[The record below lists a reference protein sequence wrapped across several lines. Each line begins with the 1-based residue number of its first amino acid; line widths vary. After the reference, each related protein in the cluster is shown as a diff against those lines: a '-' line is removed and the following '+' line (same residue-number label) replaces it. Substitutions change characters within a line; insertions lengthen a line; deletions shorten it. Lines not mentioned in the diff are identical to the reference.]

1 VLGFP
6 FQFLDNN
13 HAMNV
18 RPKHYSWPEFY
29 DRVIDLTAHSFSWPA
44 ILRRFRANRTLAPKW
59 MNALRAISSEGFGR
73 LEYHKEVRRRLDS
86 DRPFRRY
93 FEQETDELPAF
104 FVEQVRRGLGPLYP
118 WLPPGALQHDPHAY
132 LTSEP
137 AQPARDAPT
146 PAARLVDA

>member
-1 VLGFP
+1 
-6 FQFLDNN
+6 
-13 HAMNV
+13 
-18 RPKHYSWPEFY
+18 
-29 DRVIDLTAHSFSWPA
+29 
-44 ILRRFRANRTLAPKW
+44 